1 MIMKNILLITLI
13 FASFIKTFA
22 QVTTIPKTEP
32 DKITEKVETKIEEKV
47 VEKVAEKVVEKPI
60 DSIKILPKLGLLK
73 ITATI
78 ENRNGDYIYIKINKN
93 KTKKIKINEA
103 GFFNDTLAISDGFYQ
118 LYDGANFADL
128 YVKDGYDMII
138 NADATS
144 FTKSLAFSG
153 DGAAENNF
161 MATSRI
167 LENRVDFKNLMNMD
181 YSEFKSELEKKR
193 TADTRR
199 LQNANFDEFFNVFQQ
214 KKIENFITSI
224 DNYYKKEHEIEKPVK
239 IINVDYK
246 YPDYNGKM
254 TSIKDFLG
262 GYVFIQVWSMKS
274 GASETEAPYLRE
286 IIRKYSPQGFNFIN
300 ICIDLENGNEV
311 EIWKKYIDEH
321 GLTGTQLLA
330 DSGWNSKIITDFK
343 ITSLPRYI
351 LVDPAGK
358 LMQPNAPRPSSPNLR
373 AGFEQLLNADFE
385 SDSQ

>member
-22 QVTTIPKTEP
+22 QITTIPKTEP
-32 DKITEKVETKIEEKV
+32 DKITEKVETKIEEKA
-47 VEKVAEKVVEKPI
+47 AEKVVEKPI

-73 ITATI
+73 ITVTI
-78 ENRNGDYIYIKINKN
+78 ENRNGDYIYIKIDKN
-93 KTKKIKINEA
+93 KTKKMRINQA
-103 GFFNDTLAISDGFYQ
+103 GFFSDTLSVNDGFYQ
-118 LYDGANFADL
+118 LYDGKNFVDL

-138 NADATS
+138 NADASS
-144 FTKSLAFSG
+144 FAKSLAFSG
-153 DGAAENNF
+153 DGAVENNF

-167 LENRVDFKNLMNMD
+167 LENRVDFKNLMNMN

-193 TADTRR
+193 IADTKR
-199 LQNANFDEFFNVFQQ
+199 LQNANFDDFFNVFQQ
-214 KKIENFITSI
+214 KKIENFINNIS
-224 DNYYKKEHEIEKPVK
+224 DYYKKEHEIEKPVK
-239 IINVDYK
+239 ITNIDYK

-274 GASETEAPYLRE
+274 GASEAEAPYLRE
-286 IIRKYSPQGFNFIN
+286 IIRKYSSQGINFIN

-330 DSGWNSKIITDFK
+330 DSGWNSKIITDFN

-373 AGFEQLLNADFE
+373 AGFEQLLNGDFE
-385 SDSQ
+385 DDNK

>member
-1 MIMKNILLITLI
+1 MKNIFLITFI
-13 FASFIKTFA
+13 FTSFIKSFG
-22 QVTTIPKTEP
+22 QVTTIPKTDS
-32 DKITEKVETKIEEKV
+32 DKITENTETKAEEKAF
-47 VEKVAEKVVEKPI
+47 EKTPEIVIEKPI
-60 DSIKILPKLGLLK
+60 NFIKTSPKLGVLK
-73 ITATI
+73 ITAII
-78 ENRNGDYIYIKINKN
+78 ENCNGDYIYIKINKN
-93 KTKKIKINEA
+93 KTKKIRINEA
-103 GFFNDTLAISDGFYQ
+103 GFFNDTLVINDGFYQ
-118 LYDGANFADL
+118 FYDGANFADL

-138 NADATS
+138 NVDAAN

-153 DGAAENNF
+153 DGATENNF

-167 LENRVDFKNLMNMD
+167 LENRLDFKSLMNMS

-193 TADTRR
+193 TTYTRR
-199 LQNANFDEFFNVFQQ
+199 LENANFEEFFNVFQQ
-214 KKIENFITSI
+214 KKIENFFTGVE
-224 DNYYKKEHEIEKPVK
+224 DYYKKEHEIEKTIK

-246 YPDYNGKM
+246 YPDYNGKL

-262 GYVFIQVWSMKS
+262 GYIFIQVWSMKS
-274 GASETEAPYLRE
+274 GSSEAEAPYLRE
-286 IIRKYSPQGFNFIN
+286 IMRKYSPQGFNFIN
-300 ICIDLENGNEV
+300 ICIDSEN

-373 AGFEQLLNADFE
+373 VGFEKLLNGDFE
-385 SDSQ
+385 DDNQ